1 MGVERKKG
9 RQKERESNIYRD
21 VMAQWLRSKLMGQ
34 RYRVR
39 NRHLPQ
45 WSWCAAGSLYNTVEH
60 FRVERET
67 YPWGK
72 TRSKKPNWSERDKCE
87 KAEKAFINDIF
98 YFRKGPHIGCSV
110 WCGWVCGGAGAGVPG
125 GAPHPQ
131 DLYPLQLLPAPPGSV
146 QQVLERKKTRQIKK
160 STVYLQV
167 GFCFVNNWKWC
178 ALGCGFIQLFSVP
191 DQTVV

>member
-1 MGVERKKG
+1 MW
-9 RQKERESNIYRD
+9 
-21 VMAQWLRSKLMGQ
+21 WLNG
-34 RYRVR
+34 
-39 NRHLPQ
+39 
-45 WSWCAAGSLYNTVEH
+45 CAANLWGRGTGFETGISHNDPDVLQVHCILYNTVEH

-160 STVYLQV
+160 STVYLHV
-167 GFCFVNNWKWC
+167 GFCFVI
-178 ALGCGFIQLFSVP
+178 F
-191 DQTVV
+191 